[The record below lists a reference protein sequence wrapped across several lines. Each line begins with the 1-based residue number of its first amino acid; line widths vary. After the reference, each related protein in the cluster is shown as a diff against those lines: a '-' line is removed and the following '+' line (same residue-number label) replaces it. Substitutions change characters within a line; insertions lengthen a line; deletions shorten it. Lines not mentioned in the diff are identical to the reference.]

1 MANKRKV
8 KITETIFRDAHQS
21 LLATRM
27 STDDMLPIA
36 EKINK
41 VGYHS
46 VEMWGGATFDSAM
59 RFLNEDPWERLRKL
73 KEKMPDTKLQMLL
86 RGQNLVGYRHYPDDA
101 VREFVRLSIKNGID
115 IIRVFDALNDVR
127 NMKVAIEAAKEY
139 GAHVQA
145 AVVYTESPVHDIRH
159 YIETAKKLQEM
170 GADSICIKDMA
181 GLMKPYQATEL
192 FTALKK
198 EVDLPVQYHSHYT
211 SGLAAMTYLKAVE
224 AGVDVI
230 DTALSTLALGTS
242 QPATETLV
250 ATFAGTEYDT
260 GLDLEL
266 ITEINRYFKEIR
278 NKQTENK
285 VNKDVDPEV
294 LIYQIPGGML
304 SNMRSQMEKMN
315 MLERLEETL
324 REVPRVRED
333 LGYPPLVTPMSQMV
347 GTQAVFN
354 VATGKRYQ
362 IVSKEI
368 KDYLKG
374 LYGKAPGEIDP
385 EFRASILGKEIDQV
399 IDHRPADDLEPI
411 VEKAT
416 EELKAKGYYR
426 SEEDVLSYIMFPA
439 VAEEFF
445 QKRA

>member
-139 GAHVQA
+139 GVHVQA

-242 QPATETLV
+242 QPATETMV